1 MPDAQRAVR
10 EEVPS
15 WWRRAQPVQRVKSS
29 VSKRILSLLLLLGF
43 CLSAWGATTL
53 NFSPRYGLVAPE
65 VTLPPQ
71 SQQWL
76 KQHSVLRVGV
86 WNNPLP
92 PYSVSFEANTYEG
105 LSADYLAIVA
115 KALNLPVK
123 IKVYK
128 TRLELVDALNDGEVD
143 LIPYYTLA
151 ANQDTQLALSLP
163 YSLARSVLISKRN
176 ATFDSELKNSR
187 YRLLYYGDA
196 ELKALLH
203 KRYPRAT
210 LAPAAPPLW
219 AYTDTAFSENTL
231 FWSNS
236 ATQRFLSHR
245 GLQNVIE
252 AHSTPYT
259 NDVDARFASNHA
271 NLPLIAAIDEIL
283 KNIPLRNAV

>member
-1 MPDAQRAVR
+1 M
-10 EEVPS
+10 
-15 WWRRAQPVQRVKSS
+15 
-29 VSKRILSLLLLLGF
+29 SKRILSLILLLGF

-65 VTLPPQ
+65 VTLSPQ

-76 KQHSVLRVGV
+76 KQHAVLRVGV

-151 ANQDTQLALSLP
+151 AN
-163 YSLARSVLISKRN
+163 
-176 ATFDSELKNSR
+176 
-187 YRLLYYGDA
+187 
-196 ELKALLH
+196 
-203 KRYPRAT
+203 
-210 LAPAAPPLW
+210 
-219 AYTDTAFSENTL
+219 
-231 FWSNS
+231 
-236 ATQRFLSHR
+236 
-245 GLQNVIE
+245 
-252 AHSTPYT
+252 
-259 NDVDARFASNHA
+259 
-271 NLPLIAAIDEIL
+271 
-283 KNIPLRNAV
+283 